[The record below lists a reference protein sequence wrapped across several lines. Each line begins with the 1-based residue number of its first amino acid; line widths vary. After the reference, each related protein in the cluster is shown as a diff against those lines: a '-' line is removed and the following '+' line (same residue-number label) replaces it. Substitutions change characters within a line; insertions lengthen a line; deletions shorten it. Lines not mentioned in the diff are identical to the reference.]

1 MVDCG
6 RPRFAAVFCSG
17 SSDRGAMNERSFSK
31 TVRTPANVALERQT
45 SSTISH
51 MKAMQSAKI
60 RELRPALVDAGVLTL
75 DQQTES
81 LGLGRSTA
89 WAILQGNHKSSGLS
103 AATIKRMLTSQ
114 QLPPPARKILLE
126 YVEEKLAGA
135 YGHGKWRL
143 RQFRARLANGQSFDA
158 ANPAWPIKTGPL
170 RPSDPALTTCTERK
184 PNQRLWFRWRI
195 TA

>member
-1 MVDCG
+1 
-6 RPRFAAVFCSG
+6 
-17 SSDRGAMNERSFSK
+17 MN
-31 TVRTPANVALERQT
+31 RTPANVALERQT
-45 SSTISH
+45 SPTISH

-60 RELRPALVDAGVLTL
+60 RELRPALVDAGVLML

-135 YGHGKWRL
+135 YGHNPARL

-158 ANPAWPIKTGPL
+158 AEIPRG
-170 RPSDPALTTCTERK
+170 
-184 PNQRLWFRWRI
+184 RLKDR
-195 TA
+195 

>member
-1 MVDCG
+1 MNLTK
-6 RPRFAAVFCSG
+6 RAV
-17 SSDRGAMNERSFSK
+17 ERL
-31 TVRTPANVALERQT
+31 TPALNN
-45 SSTISH
+45 SNI
-51 MKAMQSAKI
+51 KATQCSKI
-60 RELRPALVDAGVLTL
+60 RELRQALVKTGVLTL

-81 LGLGRSTA
+81 LGLARSTA

-103 AATIKRMLTSQ
+103 SATIKRMLTSQ

-158 ANPAWPIKTGPL
+158 AESRVA
-170 RPSDPALTTCTERK
+170 D
-184 PNQRLWFRWRI
+184 
-195 TA
+195 

>member
-1 MVDCG
+1 
-6 RPRFAAVFCSG
+6 
-17 SSDRGAMNERSFSK
+17 MNERRFSK
-31 TVRTPANVALERQT
+31 TVRANVALEWRAK
-45 SSTISH
+45 SAGH
-51 MKAMQSAKI
+51 MKTTQCSKI
-60 RELRPALVDAGVLTL
+60 RELRQALVKAGHLTL

-135 YGHGKWRL
+135 YGHNQTQLRRFRERL
-143 RQFRARLANGQSFDA
+143 GANGQSFDA
-158 ANPAWPIKTGPL
+158 AEEAS
-170 RPSDPALTTCTERK
+170 RVAD
-184 PNQRLWFRWRI
+184 
-195 TA
+195 

>member
-1 MVDCG
+1 
-6 RPRFAAVFCSG
+6 
-17 SSDRGAMNERSFSK
+17 
-31 TVRTPANVALERQT
+31 
-45 SSTISH
+45 

-60 RELRPALVDAGVLTL
+60 RELRPALVDAGVLML

-135 YGHGKWRL
+135 YGHNPARL

-158 ANPAWPIKTGPL
+158 AEEAS
-170 RPSDPALTTCTERK
+170 RVAD
-184 PNQRLWFRWRI
+184 
-195 TA
+195 

>member
-1 MVDCG
+1 MNPTNRAVE
-6 RPRFAAVFCSG
+6 RP
-17 SSDRGAMNERSFSK
+17 
-31 TVRTPANVALERQT
+31 TPALTN
-45 SSTISH
+45 SNI
-51 MKAMQSAKI
+51 KATQCSKI
-60 RELRPALVDAGVLTL
+60 RELRQALVEAGHLTL

-135 YGHGKWRL
+135 YGHNQTQLRRFRERLGANGFWADGKEAARL
-143 RQFRARLANGQSFDA
+143 RVRSLAA
-158 ANPAWPIKTGPL
+158 P
-170 RPSDPALTTCTERK
+170 TTV
-184 PNQRLWFRWRI
+184 
-195 TA
+195 